1 MKRIVW
7 HRRAREELR
16 AAAAWYKRAGEGI
29 DERFLAQ
36 VDHAVGLLRDFP
48 SMGTI
53 VHRDYRRV
61 LVNGFPY
68 SVLYREHAK
77 FVRVVA
83 VAHHKLDPDNWI
95 GR

>member
-1 MKRIVW
+1 MKRIRW
-7 HRRAREELR
+7 HRRATAELR
-16 AAAAWYKRAGEGI
+16 AAAAWYKREAEGV

-36 VDHAVGLLRDFP
+36 VEHAVNLLRDFP
-48 SMGTI
+48 AMGTI

-68 SVLYREHAK
+68 SVLYREHET

-83 VAHHKLDPDNWI
+83 VVHHKLDPQGWI